1 MDTRLLGY
9 EQAISV
15 LEIVSWANRLIGQ
28 DVPGEP
34 GYKVVRVIDF
44 QIISTQSRYDAVVL
58 AEVIEQYRE
67 SEIAIKEE
75 DIEIIEQMTSTI
87 DNRA

>member
-9 EQAISV
+9 EQATSV
-15 LEIVSWANRLIGQ
+15 IEIASWANRLIGQ

-44 QIISTQSRYDAVVL
+44 QVISTQNRYDAVVL

-67 SEIAIKEE
+67 TEIAIKEE
-75 DIEIIEQMTSTI
+75 DIQIIEQMTSTV
-87 DNRA
+87 DESA

>member
-9 EQAISV
+9 EQASKIT
-15 LEIVSWANRLIGQ
+15 EIASWANEIIGK

-44 QIISTQSRYDAVVL
+44 QVISHQSRYDALVL
-58 AEVIEQYRE
+58 AEVIEQYHE
-67 SEIAIKEE
+67 TEIAIKEE

-87 DNRA
+87 DDIA

>member
-15 LEIVSWANRLIGQ
+15 IEIASWANRLIGQ

-44 QIISTQSRYDAVVL
+44 QVISTQNRYDAVVL

-67 SEIAIKEE
+67 TEIAIKEE
-75 DIEIIEQMTSTI
+75 DIQIIEQMTSTV
-87 DNRA
+87 DESA

>member
-9 EQAISV
+9 EQARKV
-15 LEIVSWANRLIGQ
+15 TEIASWANALIGK

-44 QIISTQSRYDAVVL
+44 QVISHQSRYDALLL
-58 AEVIEQYRE
+58 AEVIEQYHE
-67 SEIAIKEE
+67 TEIAIKEQ
-75 DIEIIEQMTSTI
+75 DIQIIEQMTSTI
-87 DNRA
+87 DDIA

>member
-15 LEIVSWANRLIGQ
+15 IEIASWANKLIGQ

-44 QIISTQSRYDAVVL
+44 QVIGTQSRYDAIVL
-58 AEVIEQYRE
+58 AEVIEQYHER
-67 SEIAIKEE
+67 EIAMKEE
-75 DIEIIEQMTSTI
+75 DIKIIEQMTSTI
-87 DNRA
+87 EDKT